1 MFQGIKYKL
10 GLCRMRSCK
19 YGNEQGVCGYS
30 YYTGQTRTK
39 ALMDMYGLPAG
50 SPELKRLLVDTH
62 PCPLYEH
69 K

>member
-1 MFQGIKYKL
+1 MGAGESKL
-10 GLCRMRSCK
+10 GLCRARSCK
-19 YGNEQGVCGYS
+19 YRNQFGECGYS
-30 YYTGQTRTK
+30 YYKDKTRTK
-39 ALMDMYGLPAG
+39 TLMDRCNLPAG

>member
-1 MFQGIKYKL
+1 MYIDKSKM
-10 GLCRMRSCK
+10 GLCRARSCK
-19 YGNEQGVCGYS
+19 YGDNQGVCNYS
-30 YYTGQTRTK
+30 YYKEQTRTK
-39 ALMDMYGLPAG
+39 ALIDMYGLPAG

>member
-1 MFQGIKYKL
+1 
-10 GLCRMRSCK
+10 
-19 YGNEQGVCGYS
+19 
-30 YYTGQTRTK
+30 
-39 ALMDMYGLPAG
+39 MDMYGLPAG